1 VLVFILSS
9 LRKLRSLTEMLT
21 PFIRG
26 EMYQKRLSSFV
37 GSHDLSS
44 SGILAANAADLHDI
58 SSTRWYWAEKFARAA
73 YTGTATEMYIPPAAD
88 GRSILIRKQL
98 EGLETT
104 LSLLDTLSDGVALFA
119 RLGVTVS
126 LPIKFVQ
133 QATTG
138 HSIST
143 RKLLFH
149 KLFKRSETLADLFW
163 LLTTLTALGHAEW
176 ERREVWSFGRR
187 VRRLMRDEELERDQ
201 VERERERQ
209 GKEISP
215 DMAEDELEALLQDD
229 EHRAQR
235 MKSQRRTLRD
245 LRGRLSWLYWERWR
259 LGADAVFA
267 AYDLFEWRR
276 GSEGVRATAGLISAA
291 VGFSQVGPTT
301 IICSRNR
308 NAESYATDMG
318 RKRSSSSLN

>member
-1 VLVFILSS
+1 
-9 LRKLRSLTEMLT
+9 
-21 PFIRG
+21 
-26 EMYQKRLSSFV
+26 
-37 GSHDLSS
+37 
-44 SGILAANAADLHDI
+44 
-58 SSTRWYWAEKFARAA
+58 
-73 YTGTATEMYIPPAAD
+73 MYIPPAAD

-201 VERERERQ
+201 IERERERQ

-215 DMAEDELEALLQDD
+215 DMAEEELEALLRDD

-291 VGFSQVGPTT
+291 VGFSQVCPTT
-301 IICSRNR
+301 IICSRDR
-308 NAESYATDMG
+308 HADFYATDMG

>member
-1 VLVFILSS
+1 MI
-9 LRKLRSLTEMLT
+9 T

-26 EMYQKRLSSFV
+26 EVYQKRLTSFV
-37 GSHDLSS
+37 GSRDLSS
-44 SGILAANAADLHDI
+44 SGILAANAADHHDI
-58 SSTRWYWAEKFARAA
+58 SSTRWYWAEKFAGAA
-73 YTGTATEMYIPPAAD
+73 STGLTGENYMPPAAD
-88 GRSILIRKQL
+88 GRSTLLRKQL
-98 EGLETT
+98 EGVETT
-104 LSLLDTLSDGVALFA
+104 LSLLDTLSDGIALFA

-133 QATTG
+133 QAATG

-187 VRRLMRDEELERDQ
+187 VRRLMRDEELEHDQ
-201 VERERERQ
+201 LERERERL
-209 GKEISP
+209 GKEINP
-215 DMAEDELEALLQDD
+215 ETTDADLEGLLLDEERRM
-229 EHRAQR
+229 HRI
-235 MKSQRRTLRD
+235 KSQRRTLRD

-291 VGFSQVGPTT
+291 VGFSQVSKIRCLD
-301 IICSRNR
+301 II
-308 NAESYATDMG
+308 APD
-318 RKRSSSSLN
+318 

>member
-1 VLVFILSS
+1 MEAPRKTTRLLVLVFVLSS

-26 EMYQKRLSSFV
+26 ETYQKRLTTFV
-37 GSHDLSS
+37 GSRDLSS
-44 SGILAANAADLHDI
+44 SGVLAPNAADHHDI
-58 SSTRWYWAEKFARAA
+58 SSTRWYWAEKFAKAA
-73 YTGTATEMYIPPAAD
+73 STRIISENYTPPAAD
-88 GRSILIRKQL
+88 GRSLLLRKQL

-104 LSLLDTLSDGVALFA
+104 LSLLDTLSDGLALFA

-126 LPIKFVQ
+126 MPIKFVQ
-133 QATTG
+133 QATMG

-149 KLFKRSETLADLFW
+149 KLLRRSETLADLFW
-163 LLTTLTALGHAEW
+163 LLTTLTALAHAEW

-187 VRRLMRDEELERDQ
+187 VRRLMRDEELEWDQ
-201 VERERERQ
+201 MNRIRERQ
-209 GKEISP
+209 GRDIDP
-215 DMAEDELEALLQDD
+215 DMPAEELEALLLEDGRRA
-229 EHRAQR
+229 HRV
-235 MKSQRRTLRD
+235 KSQRRTLRD

-291 VGFSQVGPTT
+291 VGFSQV
-301 IICSRNR
+301 ISLFH
-308 NAESYATDMG
+308 NASNYIDG
-318 RKRSSSSLN
+318 